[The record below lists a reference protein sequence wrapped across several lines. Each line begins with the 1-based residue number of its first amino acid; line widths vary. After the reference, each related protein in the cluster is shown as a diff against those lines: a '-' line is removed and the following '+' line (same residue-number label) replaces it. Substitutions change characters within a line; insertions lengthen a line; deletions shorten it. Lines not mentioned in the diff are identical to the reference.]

1 MLGDWLLPVAAVS
14 LALVASGVWWIR
26 KGGELPVWALRFMR
40 RCQDAVDALM
50 GSAPA
55 VATAAA
61 LGAASDVAE
70 GERPVA
76 PPSRRSQ
83 RGASLRGSHIDSSL
97 SGPLDALASRL
108 GATRRMGSRGPL
120 RQDSTAGAGKA
131 SSLRRRRPAASHA
144 RRSAGLDEDHGGD
157 DGGWALEEDSRCHG
171 DSTDESAASR
181 PRAGGLA
188 AARAERASRL
198 YQGRTPAQL
207 ERVRRHN
214 ERVRAR
220 RAAADPVT
228 DGDAASTPAAASDPG
243 GVASPGTAGTVRAG
257 TGFAPAAAAP
267 AASTAVSAGGSA
279 LDEEVSRWL
288 QASGTAAV
296 AEQLASQDLGSASLL
311 RSLARA
317 GRLRDA
323 LREAGVGTV
332 GLREALALSVESS
345 LEQA

>member
-1 MLGDWLLPVAAVS
+1 MALDATRVASFLAFAVVLLIARALGKAVLGDWLLPVAAVS
-14 LALVASGVWWIR
+14 LALVASGV
-26 KGGELPVWALRFMR
+26 
-40 RCQDAVDALM
+40 C
-50 GSAPA
+50 
-55 VATAAA
+55 
-61 LGAASDVAE
+61 
-70 GERPVA
+70 
-76 PPSRRSQ
+76 
-83 RGASLRGSHIDSSL
+83 
-97 SGPLDALASRL
+97 
-108 GATRRMGSRGPL
+108 
-120 RQDSTAGAGKA
+120 
-131 SSLRRRRPAASHA
+131 
-144 RRSAGLDEDHGGD
+144 AGLDEDHGGD

-214 ERVRAR
+214 ERVRVR